1 MVVVVK
7 MFDRSEPEFR
17 QATNHTWTCWIFVT
31 VVDPSTSS
39 FFVGF
44 FQTWNQFGEMDPT
57 SDTLVEK
64 ELRRLLA
71 KAEQEND
78 ILRVE
83 NDKLWRLHSRA
94 EEEHQRLLSRAD
106 EELAIVRSS
115 RDKFRRLFSE
125 AEGKILEQK
134 LAFLDLEND
143 YEREKTK
150 RINLVG

>member
-1 MVVVVK
+1 M
-7 MFDRSEPEFR
+7 
-17 QATNHTWTCWIFVT
+17 N
-31 VVDPSTSS
+31 
-39 FFVGF
+39 
-44 FQTWNQFGEMDPT
+44 PT

-83 NDKLWRLHSRA
+83 NDTLQQSHSRA
-94 EEEHQRLLSRAD
+94 EEEFQRSLSRAD

-150 RINLVG
+150 RINLVR